1 MKIILLDDVKG
12 KGKKDEIKELPN
24 GYANFLISKKLAVL
38 ANEENLKKLAE
49 KKALEERHEQELIL
63 QAKTNKALLETKPVK
78 ITVRIGN
85 NGRMFGTVSSK
96 QIEDAVES
104 QLKVKI
110 DKKKMEFKDIINAVG
125 IYEIP
130 ITLHKLVK
138 ATIKINVVAQE

>member
-110 DKKKMEFKDIINAVG
+110 DKKKMEFKDNINAVG

>member
-1 MKIILLDDVKG
+1 MKVILLEDVKG

-24 GYANFLISKKLAVL
+24 GYANFLISKKSAVL
-38 ANEENLKKLAE
+38 ANDENLKKLAD
-49 KKALEERHEQELIL
+49 KKASEERHEQELIE
-63 QAKTNKALLETKPVK
+63 QAKINKELLETKPVK

-96 QIEDAVES
+96 QVEDAVES

-110 DKKKMEFKDIINAVG
+110 DKKKMDFKDNINAVG

-130 ITLHKLVK
+130 ITLHKKVK
-138 ATIKINVVAQE
+138 ATIKINVVAQA